1 MQSIDKVLSECHLTS
16 SKTIIITVYINV
28 LKNHR
33 FMKKL
38 LLFAVMAAVALGAS
52 AGYKI
57 EKLWSYDISSINANN
72 ARQGLGMNGKFY
84 INERVESTIYIYD
97 QTGLIGTM
105 TGSPNMTITRDEA
118 GNIIYSN
125 VAFPGNW
132 VTGASITV
140 VNPATLDTAVYIIPD
155 FEDFTLGRCDV
166 LGTAKG
172 NMMEDGELYITT
184 STSGNYIVKLVISDG
199 EVNKDETYL
208 ADCGNVTTSTTT
220 PIYPYTDL
228 EGNDALLYYTRTTNP
243 VKLLPD
249 GDNYSGSAFM
259 LPRRGTTMGMF
270 PFVWD
275 GKELFLYN
283 TQGAANYLDGF
294 AVAEAY
300 KTAATITTPLVEVE
314 PTVSAS
320 PSGTLAIN
328 WLWAEVDADGV
339 GVTIYQYYPST
350 NDAAGAHVSVYR
362 MTKTPDYTVA
372 SNILNNW
379 TISEE
384 NNMTLGEDGKYT
396 LTLENVEIPANYLIE
411 YKVTSNGTW
420 WPAGDNATYYI
431 NQGGYYT
438 LVFTFDLETGEV
450 SLTATKTGD
459 IHYTGEVY
467 ILGEVNDN
475 GGWYPNVGV
484 QMTKDEENYLYTA
497 DITTAGENDGY
508 SYFSFTKILAQND
521 GDNGGWGEISGYRM
535 AAEENNFLIDESRLN
550 TPLTLQTTYVD
561 NAFMLPAGKWKLTV
575 SVDYMTLVV
584 ERLSLRGDVNMD
596 GEVDIND
603 VTRLIDVV
611 LGKDV
616 LYDPIAADCN
626 VNGGDTSTDINDVTA
641 LINRVLTGNWAN

>member
-1 MQSIDKVLSECHLTS
+1 
-16 SKTIIITVYINV
+16 
-28 LKNHR
+28 
-33 FMKKL
+33 MKKL
-38 LLFAVMAAVALGAS
+38 LLFAAMAAVALGAS
-52 AGYKI
+52 AGYTI

-84 INERVESTIYIYD
+84 INERTESKIYIYD
-97 QTGLIGTM
+97 QTGLIDTIP
-105 TGSPNMTITRDEA
+105 GSPNMTITRDEA

-140 VNPATLDTAVYIIPD
+140 VNPTTLDTAVYIIPE
-155 FEDFTLGRCDV
+155 FENFTLGRCDV

-184 STSGNYIVKLVISDG
+184 STSGNYIVKLVISGG
-199 EVNKDETYL
+199 EVNTDETYL

-283 TQGAANYLDGF
+283 TQAAANYLDGF

-320 PSGTLAIN
+320 LSGTLAIN
-328 WLWAEVDADGV
+328 WLWAEVDADS
-339 GVTIYQYYPST
+339 VTIYQYYPST
-350 NDAAGAHVSVYR
+350 NDAAGAHISVYR
-362 MTKTPDYTVA
+362 MTKTPEYTVA
-372 SNILNNW
+372 GNILNNW
-379 TISEE
+379 EINPA
-384 NNMTLGEDGKYT
+384 NNMTLGENGTYT
-396 LTLENVEIPANYLIE
+396 LTLEGMEIPANYLIE
-411 YKVTSNGTW
+411 YKVTSDGTW
-420 WPAGDNATYYI
+420 WPQDFNAEYLINEAGI
-431 NQGGYYT
+431 YT
-438 LVFTFDLETGEV
+438 LVFTFDPETGNV
-450 SLTATKTGD
+450 SLVATKTGNISYNGD
-459 IHYTGEVY
+459 VY

-475 GGWYPNVGV
+475 GGWFTNKGV
-484 QMTKDEENYLYTA
+484 QMTRDEENNVYTA
-497 DITTAGENDGY
+497 TITTTGEAYTDPETGIGY
-508 SYFSFTKILAQND
+508 SYFSFTKQLAETADDWDAIDPYRFGADSD
-521 GDNGGWGEISGYRM
+521 GDFLVTDETLGNEIALMNGGATFQIPAGQW
-535 AAEENNFLIDESRLN
+535 N
-550 TPLTLQTTYVD
+550 LTLSVD
-561 NAFMLPAGKWKLTV
+561 NMTLIIEKVVPAGK
-575 SVDYMTLVV
+575 
-584 ERLSLRGDVNMD
+584 RGDVDNNNI
-596 GEVDIND
+596 VDIND

-616 LYDPIAADCN
+616 EYHFNNSDCN
-626 VNGGDTSTDINDVTA
+626 VEGGNGNVDINDVTA
-641 LINRVLTGNWAN
+641 LINFVLTGAW

>member
-1 MQSIDKVLSECHLTS
+1 
-16 SKTIIITVYINV
+16 
-28 LKNHR
+28 
-33 FMKKL
+33 MKKL
-38 LLFAVMAAVALGAS
+38 LLFAAMAAVALGAS

-57 EKLWSYDISSINANN
+57 EKLWSYDISSINASN

-84 INERVESTIYIYD
+84 INERTESKIYIYD
-97 QTGLIGTM
+97 KNGLTDTI

-140 VNPATLDTAVYIIPD
+140 VNPTTLDTAVYIIPE
-155 FEDFTLGRCDV
+155 FENFTLGRCDV

-184 STSGNYIVKLVISDG
+184 STSGNYIVKLVISGG
-199 EVNKDETYL
+199 EVNTDETYL

-283 TQGAANYLDGF
+283 TQAAANYLDGF

-320 PSGTLAIN
+320 LSGTLAIN

-339 GVTIYQYYPST
+339 TIYQYYPST
-350 NDAAGAHVSVYR
+350 NDAAGAHISVYR

-384 NNMTLGEDGKYT
+384 NNMTLGDDGKYT
-396 LTLENVEIPANYLIE
+396 LTVDSVAIAANYLIE
-411 YKVTSNGTW
+411 YKVTSDGTW
-420 WPAGDNATYYI
+420 WPAGDNATYQI
-431 NQGGYYT
+431 TNAGYYT
-438 LVFTFDLETGEV
+438 LVFTFDLETGNV
-450 SLTATKTGD
+450 SLVATKTGD
-459 IHYTGEVY
+459 IHYTGDVY
-467 ILGEVNDN
+467 IMGEVNSN
-475 GGWYPNVGV
+475 GWQTNVGL
-484 QMTKDEENYLYTA
+484 QMTRDEENNIYTA
-497 DITTAGENDGY
+497 TITTEGKNIDPNDGIGY
-508 SYFSFTKILAQND
+508 NYFSFTKMLSEYEND
-521 GDNGGWGEISGYRM
+521 WNTIAPYRFGAFTEGGD
-535 AAEENNFLIDESRLN
+535 FLVTNEQLN
-550 TPLTLQTTYVD
+550 TELILEMNGDPHAFKIPAGQWNLTLSVD
-561 NAFMLPAGKWKLTV
+561 NMTLIIEKVVPAGK
-575 SVDYMTLVV
+575 
-584 ERLSLRGDVNMD
+584 RGDVDDNSV
-596 GEVDIND
+596 VDIND

-616 LYDPIAADCN
+616 EYHFNNSDCN
-626 VNGGDTSTDINDVTA
+626 VEGGNGNVDINDVTA
-641 LINRVLTGNWAN
+641 LINFVLTGAW

>member
-1 MQSIDKVLSECHLTS
+1 
-16 SKTIIITVYINV
+16 
-28 LKNHR
+28 
-33 FMKKL
+33 
-38 LLFAVMAAVALGAS
+38 MAAVALGAS

-57 EKLWSYDISSINANN
+57 EKVWDYNDISSIAAAD

-84 INERVESTIYIYD
+84 INDKVASLIYIYD
-97 QTGLIGTM
+97 ETGQIGTM
-105 TGSPNMTITRDEA
+105 PGSPNCAISRDEA
-118 GNIIYSN
+118 GNIIMSN
-125 VAFPGNW
+125 VTFPGSWGTN
-132 VTGASITV
+132 AEITV
-140 VNPATLDTAVYIIPD
+140 VNPTTRASKSYVIPA
-155 FEDFTLGRCDV
+155 ECGTLGRCDV
-166 LGTAKG
+166 LGIAKG
-172 NMMEDGELYITT
+172 DMMTDGILYMTT
-184 STSGNYIVKLVISDG
+184 NSSANAEHTLIKVVVSNGAISADDSYTPAW
-199 EVNKDETYL
+199 ECVNDNPI
-208 ADCGNVTTSTTT
+208 APVVTSTTT
-220 PIYPYTDL
+220 PIYAYTDL
-228 EGNDALLYYTRTTNP
+228 EGNEALLYNTRTNP
-243 VKLLPD
+243 PLKLLPD
-249 GDNYSGSAFM
+249 GDGYSGATFG
-259 LPRRGTTMGMF
+259 LPYRGTTMGLQ
-270 PFVWD
+270 PFIWD
-275 GKELFLYN
+275 GMELFLYN
-283 TQGAANYLDGF
+283 YKGAGYLDYWDGL
-294 AVAEAY
+294 AVAKAG
-300 KTAATITTPLVEVE
+300 ATEPLVFV
-314 PTVSAS
+314 PATVSAR
-320 PSGTLAIN
+320 ANDNQIN
-328 WLWAEVDADGV
+328 WLWAEPDAE
-339 GVTIYQYYPST
+339 GVTIYQYYPEKSP
-350 NDAAGAHVSVYR
+350 GLGGHLSVYR

-396 LTLENVEIPANYLIE
+396 LTLEDVEIPANYLIE

-420 WPAGDNATYYI
+420 WPAGDNATYQI
-431 NQGGYYT
+431 TNAGYYT

-450 SLTATKTGD
+450 SLVATKT
-459 IHYTGEVY
+459 HYTGEVY

-508 SYFSFTKILAQND
+508 SYFSFTKVLAQND

-575 SVDYMTLVV
+575 SVDNMTLVV

-616 LYDPIAADCN
+616 LYDSIAADCN

>member
-1 MQSIDKVLSECHLTS
+1 
-16 SKTIIITVYINV
+16 
-28 LKNHR
+28 
-33 FMKKL
+33 MKKL
-38 LLFAVMAAVALGAS
+38 LLFAAMAAVALGAS
-52 AGYKI
+52 AGYTIK
-57 EKLWSYDISSINANN
+57 KLWSYDISSINANN

-84 INERVESTIYIYD
+84 INERTESKIYIYD
-97 QTGLIGTM
+97 QTGLIDTIP
-105 TGSPNMTITRDEA
+105 GSPNMTITRDEA

-140 VNPATLDTAVYIIPD
+140 VNPTTLDTAVYIIPE
-155 FEDFTLGRCDV
+155 FENFTLGRCDV

-184 STSGNYIVKLVISDG
+184 STSGNYIVKLVISGG
-199 EVNKDETYL
+199 EVNTDETYL

-243 VKLLPD
+243 VKLLSD

-283 TQGAANYLDGF
+283 TQAAANYLDGF

-320 PSGTLAIN
+320 LSGTLAIN
-328 WLWAEVDADGV
+328 WLWAEVDADS
-339 GVTIYQYYPST
+339 VTIYQYYPST
-350 NDAAGAHVSVYR
+350 NDAPGAHISVYR

-396 LTLENVEIPANYLIE
+396 LTVDSVAIAANYLIE

-420 WPAGDNATYYI
+420 WPAGDNATYQI
-431 NQGGYYT
+431 TNAGYYT
-438 LVFTFDLETGEV
+438 LVFTFDLETGNV
-450 SLTATKTGD
+450 SLVATKTGD
-459 IHYTGEVY
+459 IHYTGDVY
-467 ILGEVNDN
+467 IMGEVNDN
-475 GGWYPNVGV
+475 GGWFPNVGV
-484 QMTKDEENYLYTA
+484 QMTKDAENYIYTA
-497 DITTAGENDGY
+497 EITTAGENDGY

-575 SVDYMTLVV
+575 SVDHMTLVV
-584 ERLSLRGDVNMD
+584 EKVVPAGKRGDVDNNNI
-596 GEVDIND
+596 VDIND

-616 LYDPIAADCN
+616 EYHFNNSDCN
-626 VNGGDTSTDINDVTA
+626 VEGGNGNVDINDVTA
-641 LINRVLTGNWAN
+641 LINFVLTGAW

>member
-1 MQSIDKVLSECHLTS
+1 
-16 SKTIIITVYINV
+16 
-28 LKNHR
+28 
-33 FMKKL
+33 MKKL
-38 LLFAVMAAVALGAS
+38 LLFAAMAAVALGAS

-57 EKLWSYDISSINANN
+57 EKVWSYDISSINANN

-84 INERVESTIYIYD
+84 INERTESKIYIYD
-97 QTGLIGTM
+97 QTGLIDTIP
-105 TGSPNMTITRDEA
+105 GSPNMTITRDEA

-140 VNPATLDTAVYIIPD
+140 VNPTTLDTAVYIIPE
-155 FEDFTLGRCDV
+155 FENFTLGRCDV

-184 STSGNYIVKLVISDG
+184 STSGNYIVKLVISGG
-199 EVNKDETYL
+199 EVNTDETYL

-283 TQGAANYLDGF
+283 TQAAANYLDGF

-320 PSGTLAIN
+320 LSGTLAIN
-328 WLWAEVDADGV
+328 WLWAEVDADS
-339 GVTIYQYYPST
+339 VTIYQYYPST
-350 NDAAGAHVSVYR
+350 NDAAGAHISVYR

-384 NNMTLGEDGKYT
+384 NNMTLGDDGKYT
-396 LTLENVEIPANYLIE
+396 LTVDSVAIAANYLIE
-411 YKVTSNGTW
+411 YKVTSDGTW
-420 WPAGDNATYYI
+420 WPAGDNATYQI
-431 NQGGYYT
+431 TNAGYYT
-438 LVFTFDLETGEV
+438 LVFTFDLETGNV
-450 SLTATKTGD
+450 SLVATKTGD
-459 IHYTGEVY
+459 IHYTGDVY
-467 ILGEVNDN
+467 IMGEVNDN
-475 GGWYPNVGV
+475 GGWFPNVGV
-484 QMTKDEENYLYTA
+484 QMTKDAENYIYTA
-497 DITTAGENDGY
+497 EITTAGENDGY

-575 SVDYMTLVV
+575 SVDHMTLVV
-584 ERLSLRGDVNMD
+584 EKVVPAGKRGDVDNNNI
-596 GEVDIND
+596 VDIND

-616 LYDPIAADCN
+616 EYHFNNSDCN
-626 VNGGDTSTDINDVTA
+626 VEGGNGNVDINDVTA
-641 LINRVLTGNWAN
+641 LINFVLTGAW

>member
-1 MQSIDKVLSECHLTS
+1 
-16 SKTIIITVYINV
+16 
-28 LKNHR
+28 
-33 FMKKL
+33 MKKL
-38 LLFAVMAAVALGAS
+38 LLFAAMAAVALGAS
-52 AGYKI
+52 AGYTIK
-57 EKLWSYDISSINANN
+57 KLWSYDISSINANN

-84 INERVESTIYIYD
+84 INERTESKIYIYD
-97 QTGLIGTM
+97 QTGLIDTI

-118 GNIIYSN
+118 GNIIYAN
-125 VAFPGNW
+125 TAFPGEWKNNP
-132 VTGASITV
+132 TITV
-140 VNPATLDTAVYIIPD
+140 VNPETLESKVYTIPEECD
-155 FEDFTLGRCDV
+155 PLSLGRCDV

-172 NMMEDGELYITT
+172 NMMENGELYIAT
-184 STSGNYIVKLVISDG
+184 STNTTTIVKLVITDG
-199 EVNKDETYL
+199 VVNTDDSYAPE
-208 ADCGNVTTSTTT
+208 ASPITTSTTT

-283 TQGAANYLDGF
+283 TQAAANYLDGF

-320 PSGTLAIN
+320 LSGTLAIN

-339 GVTIYQYYPST
+339 TIYQYYPST
-350 NDAAGAHVSVYR
+350 NDAPGAHISVYR

-372 SNILNNW
+372 SNILGNW
-379 TISEE
+379 TIDPA
-384 NNMTLGEDGKYT
+384 NNMTLGDDGLYT
-396 LTLENVEIPANYLIE
+396 LTVEDVEIPANYTIE
-411 YKVTSNGTW
+411 YKVTSDGTW
-420 WPAGDNATYYI
+420 WPADFNAQYVI
-431 NQGGYYT
+431 NEAGYYT
-438 LVFTFDLETGEV
+438 LVFTFDLETGNV
-450 SLTATKTGD
+450 SLVATKTGD
-459 IHYTGEVY
+459 IHYTGDVY
-467 ILGEVNDN
+467 IMGEVNDN
-475 GGWYPNVGV
+475 GGWFPNVGV
-484 QMTKDEENYLYTA
+484 QMTKDAENYIYTA
-497 DITTAGENDGY
+497 EITTAGENDGY

-575 SVDYMTLVV
+575 SVDHMTLIIEKVV
-584 ERLSLRGDVNMD
+584 PAGKRGDVDNNNI
-596 GEVDIND
+596 VDIND

-616 LYDPIAADCN
+616 EYHFNNSDCN
-626 VNGGDTSTDINDVTA
+626 VEGGNGNVDINDVTA
-641 LINRVLTGNWAN
+641 LINFVLTGAW